1 MSVSS
6 LSGHLLSTDSDYPR
20 LKDYL
25 ITNTGLA
32 YYIDKDEQLA
42 GHVAKRMGRLGR
54 PNCASYLDLL
64 QADELDGSELDRL
77 IAMLTIGETFFFRHH
92 EAFDA
97 LRDVV
102 LPDLIRRNEG
112 IRKLRIWSAGCSIG
126 AEPYSIA
133 IQLQRDLGHL
143 LSGWE
148 VSIVATDINRDFLDR
163 ARAGKYE
170 DWAFRAVPE
179 EIKQACFSRSGN
191 SWAINPQYKER
202 ISFQYHNLVKDPCPS
217 LRNRLDAF
225 DLILCRNVTI
235 YFSQETVRNLV
246 QELYFNLGDGGWLL
260 VGHSEPNVDI
270 YRSFR
275 AVTLQGAVL
284 YQKTAGPP
292 PTTAWTPPVFPAAAP
307 DPFALAPAPAIP
319 FTRPPAFAPKYPA
332 SRERKV
338 SIAPTQAP
346 APELASIQAIAD
358 QGDLERAAQLCER
371 LLERDKLNPVVH
383 FYYALVLEQMGR
395 RRETQEALRRA
406 IYLDRSFIIAH
417 YYLGL
422 IQQRLR
428 QPKDALRCFRNVLNL
443 LSGLDAEQSI
453 PAADEFTAGELR
465 QLTEMH
471 MEALPKS

>member
-1 MSVSS
+1 
-6 LSGHLLSTDSDYPR
+6 
-20 LKDYL
+20 
-25 ITNTGLA
+25 
-32 YYIDKDEQLA
+32 
-42 GHVAKRMGRLGR
+42 
-54 PNCASYLDLL
+54 
-64 QADELDGSELDRL
+64 
-77 IAMLTIGETFFFRHH
+77 
-92 EAFDA
+92 
-97 LRDVV
+97 
-102 LPDLIRRNEG
+102 
-112 IRKLRIWSAGCSIG
+112 
-126 AEPYSIA
+126 
-133 IQLQRDLGHL
+133 
-143 LSGWE
+143 
-148 VSIVATDINRDFLDR
+148 
-163 ARAGKYE
+163 
-170 DWAFRAVPE
+170 VPE